1 MFPLESIFF
10 IAVLCVV
17 NAAITVNTYE
27 DDVETI
33 RTNKLDEVESCN
45 DGSCDRTCRLLGFDS
60 GVCVGDTCECRKF
73 HRDNDKRKLN
83 DILSVDEGITGS
95 GLDGC
100 NPNACDQLCRRLK
113 FPGGVCVNGRC
124 KCDNFRREPEILE
137 QNDIPSLDEGVTG
150 AGLGG
155 CDPNAC
161 DQLCRRLKFPGGVCV
176 NGRCKCDN
184 FRQEPEVLEQ
194 NDIPSL
200 DESVIET
207 GLGGCDPNAC
217 NQLCRRLKF
226 PGGVCVNGRC
236 KCDNFRREPEILE
249 QNDISSLDSA
259 IGTELGGCN
268 PNACDQLCR
277 RLKLPGGVCV
287 NGRCKCDNFR
297 QEPETM
303 MEREVEEQLQAGCTN
318 AGCSILCHLLGY
330 RYGVCIG
337 NTCKCSNAL
346 RTADGLEIS
355 LGQEIK
361 EDIVNSVA
369 RNAVVTKAVRNCD
382 PLACMMGC
390 QELGFPGGSC
400 FLDKCRCN
408 KRDEED
414 EKRSW
419 QACNNVN
426 CYFMCRSWGYIGGS
440 CRGGTCLCV

>member
-27 DDVETI
+27 D
-33 RTNKLDEVESCN
+33 
-45 DGSCDRTCRLLGFDS
+45 
-60 GVCVGDTCECRKF
+60 
-73 HRDNDKRKLN
+73 DKRKLN

-408 KRDEED
+408 KRGKDEEVI
-414 EKRSW
+414 RSLR
-419 QACNNVN
+419 ACNSATCNM
-426 CYFMCRSWGYIGGS
+426 MCLRLKYNGGW
-440 CRGGTCLCV
+440 CRFDTCQCF